1 MNSRFSVETS
11 LGFAV
16 VGAVSFIYSEAAH
29 LLSKEFPEP
38 KLRKMVDVTLKDVG
52 QTLWI
57 LYSLHHETYGTIHL
71 GSHSPSW

>member
-1 MNSRFSVETS
+1 MKTS
-11 LGFAV
+11 LGFAI
-16 VGAVSFIYSEAAH
+16 VGAVSFIYAEATH

-38 KLRKMVDVTLKDVG
+38 KPRKMVEVTLQDVD

-71 GSHSPSW
+71 GSHSPLW